1 MAEDISQIVDAFEEF
16 FDTFCKE
23 DVEKL
28 LERYPERRSLE
39 VSYIELSRY
48 NSKLADNLINKPD
61 LFLKAAAE
69 ALKGMA
75 ISSQYEV
82 PFEPHVRFFDLPE
95 QSRPMVQDIG
105 ADHVGKLICVDGLIT
120 KRTEIRP
127 KVKMMVLRCPYCEHI
142 EKVPV
147 DRKTVIPETCSS
159 CKRKGLQHDEE
170 GSRFVNL
177 QKAEAQEPLERIR
190 GGAQASHIEVWME
203 DDLVNTITPG
213 QRVEV
218 TAVLR
223 IRPFSESK
231 GQSSRTVYSKYL
243 DAVHL
248 KRVEKEFEEVDI
260 TKEDAAS
267 ITALSKDVN
276 IYQKIVGSIAPSI
289 YGHDEVKEALALQ
302 LFGGTPNKRLSDGG
316 KIRSDIH
323 VLLIGDPGI
332 SKCVSGDSKIVL
344 ADGSIREIG
353 KIVEEQVQTG
363 CKKVED
369 GFYAVGNHDAI
380 SLNSFGSMEE
390 SKATHFWKLEA
401 PEHLYKVKTYTGREV
416 VTTPEHPFFVCDGG
430 RINSVTAEKLK
441 TGHYIATPTV
451 IPIKGALQK
460 FPVPRV
466 GKTNASHITVPKY
479 VDERVAEVMGYLVG
493 DGYIRKKTSYEINF
507 TNTDEVLLNR
517 FAKHIGELFGLEVR
531 MKIDHPEISKEVR
544 TAYALSIE
552 LGEIFEK
559 MGLVKDSFNKIV
571 PTEIQKSPNLVIKH
585 FLRAYF
591 DCEGYVSEPDYAVH
605 AISASRELLEQI
617 QILLLRFG
625 IITQLHETYA
635 RATNSKKKKM
645 TKYYRISITGG
656 NARAFAQ
663 KIRFGI
669 TEKQS
674 RLQKALRDK
683 EFNTNLN
690 IVPGLK
696 DSIKSLRKAL
706 LLTQF
711 ECGIE
716 RTTFQHYERGDR
728 NPSKRMLTRVVGA
741 FRERLKSLKS
751 LPNSNLPLKEMR
763 SRMGVSQQELARE
776 AGISQTLVSM
786 YELGK
791 LKNPGKYGQ
800 VEKAISEICVE
811 KCTLEAEIDKL
822 ELLAKSDIFWDKVIE
837 RKRIKPKEKWVY
849 DFTVDGYHNF
859 IANSVIVHNTRML
872 QYIANLA
879 PKSIYVSGK
888 AVTSAGLTA
897 TAEKDELGDGG
908 WTLKAG
914 ALVLASGGL
923 ASIDEFDKIRP
934 EELAAMH
941 EVMESQSISVAKAGI
956 VAKFN
961 AKTSIL
967 AAANPKYGRFDPTRY
982 PAEQFDLAPTILSRF
997 DLIFPIKDI
1006 LDEEKD
1012 RKLASF
1018 ILDQHTVA
1026 GKRAE
1031 KTITEEEEIRPP
1043 IESDTLRKYIAYARK
1058 KAIPVLTPEASD
1070 KIREYYVE
1078 LRKIGAMQG
1087 AVPITPRYIEG
1098 MVRLAEASAKIRL
1111 SNRVELADADRAIRL
1126 MDFMLKSISMDKGL
1140 GRMDIDIITTGQPK
1154 SKSDRIRNVLD
1165 IIKELEKEY
1174 DLVEIERVVEEA
1186 KKYGLDEVEARRI
1199 IDEMLR
1205 KTGELY
1211 EPKHGHVK
1219 IVRPKVE

>member
-61 LFLKAAAE
+61 LFLKAAVE

-82 PFEPHVRFFDLPE
+82 PFEPHVRFFELPE

-170 GSRFVNL
+170 GSKFVNL
-177 QKAEAQEPLERIR
+177 QKAEAQEPLERTR

-332 SKCVSGDSKIVL
+332 SK
-344 ADGSIREIG
+344 
-353 KIVEEQVQTG
+353 
-363 CKKVED
+363 
-369 GFYAVGNHDAI
+369 
-380 SLNSFGSMEE
+380 
-390 SKATHFWKLEA
+390 
-401 PEHLYKVKTYTGREV
+401 
-416 VTTPEHPFFVCDGG
+416 
-430 RINSVTAEKLK
+430 
-441 TGHYIATPTV
+441 
-451 IPIKGALQK
+451 
-460 FPVPRV
+460 
-466 GKTNASHITVPKY
+466 
-479 VDERVAEVMGYLVG
+479 
-493 DGYIRKKTSYEINF
+493 
-507 TNTDEVLLNR
+507 
-517 FAKHIGELFGLEVR
+517 
-531 MKIDHPEISKEVR
+531 
-544 TAYALSIE
+544 
-552 LGEIFEK
+552 
-559 MGLVKDSFNKIV
+559 
-571 PTEIQKSPNLVIKH
+571 
-585 FLRAYF
+585 
-591 DCEGYVSEPDYAVH
+591 
-605 AISASRELLEQI
+605 
-617 QILLLRFG
+617 
-625 IITQLHETYA
+625 
-635 RATNSKKKKM
+635 
-645 TKYYRISITGG
+645 
-656 NARAFAQ
+656 
-663 KIRFGI
+663 
-669 TEKQS
+669 
-674 RLQKALRDK
+674 
-683 EFNTNLN
+683 
-690 IVPGLK
+690 
-696 DSIKSLRKAL
+696 
-706 LLTQF
+706 
-711 ECGIE
+711 
-716 RTTFQHYERGDR
+716 
-728 NPSKRMLTRVVGA
+728 
-741 FRERLKSLKS
+741 
-751 LPNSNLPLKEMR
+751 
-763 SRMGVSQQELARE
+763 
-776 AGISQTLVSM
+776 
-786 YELGK
+786 
-791 LKNPGKYGQ
+791 
-800 VEKAISEICVE
+800 
-811 KCTLEAEIDKL
+811 
-822 ELLAKSDIFWDKVIE
+822 
-837 RKRIKPKEKWVY
+837 
-849 DFTVDGYHNF
+849 
-859 IANSVIVHNTRML
+859 TRML

-941 EVMESQSISVAKAGI
+941 EVMESQSVSVAKAGI

-982 PAEQFDLAPTILSRF
+982 PAEQFDLPPTILSRF

-1018 ILDQHTVA
+1018 ILDQHTIA
-1026 GKRAE
+1026 GKRVE

-1043 IESDTLRKYIAYARK
+1043 IESDMLRKYVAYARK
-1058 KAIPVLTPEASD
+1058 KVIPVLTPEASD

-1186 KKYGLDEVEARRI
+1186 KKYGLDEMEARRI